1 MKLLLTTSRKT
12 SQRVRQFIKEFSYIF
27 PKSFIQRS
35 NRGKMSLN
43 ELFEQSLNRYDR
55 IILITNRHG
64 NPNKI
69 LGYYKKESTF
79 QWCFEF
85 KLQNVKLSYELQTS
99 LYPNPE
105 KIQILYENIDE
116 NLEKVLR
123 NFFEPFVI
131 PEENTN
137 QNDFQ
142 IIVLK
147 HKERGFQIYVENGE
161 DELIPPEITI
171 DEIIIEDPEMTGEE

>member
-1 MKLLLTTSRKT
+1 MKLLLTTSRKS

-35 NRGKMSLN
+35 NRGKRSLD
-43 ELFEQSLNRYDR
+43 ELFERSVARYDR

-69 LGYYKKESTF
+69 IGYYKKDSTF

-85 KLQNVKLSYELQTS
+85 KLQNVKLSYELQTTVF
-99 LYPNPE
+99 PNPE
-105 KIQILYENIDE
+105 KIQIHYDNIDE
-116 NLEKVLR
+116 NLEKILR

-131 PEENTN
+131 SDESAE
-137 QNDFQ
+137 QNNFQ
-142 IIVLK
+142 TIVFK
-147 HKERGFQIYVENGE
+147 HKERGFQIYVENG
-161 DELIPPEITI
+161 DNKLVPPEISI
-171 DEIIIEDPEMTGEE
+171 DEIIIGDPEITREE